1 MHLWNV
7 PLKYSKYIWTQAFL
21 CSFHFDTSLDIDSLD
36 SSNTTER
43 ERGSMA
49 AVISKGLCFLC
60 TLMCSYVAWTSWPL
74 LPHFLRTLQSTAEM
88 LVSQLADITRPGTQR
103 HIFHGTSGQLI
114 HKLRQLLPSQGFH
127 FWRVF
132 MDNVI
137 IFLGGKNI
145 GVTDNKAV
153 FKKRRRFTEV
163 QDVITNFGFEFT
175 IELVCK
181 NWESKLAKTSF
192 DMISNCFQLFVPA
205 GFGSTWRCSNVSNY
219 HDSAPL
225 WIGQT
230 WAAKWKSNVHIPPHG
245 YPASF
250 WDTGSEI
257 SHLIH
262 LEFVCPEISKLP
274 HCACLHKVPSHQDTN
289 ICTMPSDSTRGKSTP
304 PKFASR
310 KMRVKDASVR
320 QAKAALNWQASRVF
334 TSSSPIPHR
343 RYCGYSSVGV
353 APEASTCSL
362 SIVDSDIET
371 SPLFGEGMII
381 NDVVSELAA

>member
-1 MHLWNV
+1 M
-7 PLKYSKYIWTQAFL
+7 S
-21 CSFHFDTSLDIDSLD
+21 
-36 SSNTTER
+36 
-43 ERGSMA
+43 
-49 AVISKGLCFLC
+49 
-60 TLMCSYVAWTSWPL
+60 
-74 LPHFLRTLQSTAEM
+74 
-88 LVSQLADITRPGTQR
+88 
-103 HIFHGTSGQLI
+103 
-114 HKLRQLLPSQGFH
+114 LPSLAEKTLEWQTT
-127 FWRVF
+127 RLSV
-132 MDNVI
+132 
-137 IFLGGKNI
+137 LE
-145 GVTDNKAV
+145 
-153 FKKRRRFTEV
+153 KRRSFTEV

-192 DMISNCFQLFVPA
+192 DMISNCFQLLVPA
-205 GFGSTWRCSNVSNY
+205 GAFVDWPDLSCQMEVKRQRGTLGKATSLAKSWCTFRVNNYFAPWSRITYISSKMVNLLGCSNWNLAFMSTLRSWSFHHIPSY
-219 HDSAPL
+219 SIPSRHSMTT
-225 WIGQT
+225 WIHKVMTKHHGGPF
-230 WAAKWKSNVHIPPHG
+230 ALDHGPVNVHIPRHG

-250 WDTGSEI
+250 WDTRSEI

-274 HCACLHKVPSHQDTN
+274 HCACLHKVPSHRDTN
-289 ICTMPSDSTRGKSTP
+289 ICPMPSDSTRGKSTP